1 MKNIL
6 SIAPIAALVVSSVFA
21 TSFTGSAEVKSSFNF
36 DDKTYGIGNVSGTEL
51 KQSWAI
57 DSGDGSST
65 GAEKFY
71 AEIAG
76 TWSASFNPKGDKVT
90 GNVTPA
96 ISLSV
101 DKANIVY
108 DKLSV
113 SILGSGAFNGN
124 VKNFKYKVNGA
135 DGANTEKDLVGEL
148 KMTDKAGLSF
158 TYDSKFTAGFGIK
171 GDVDAVKNETF
182 VRFDVAE
189 MAISESVKVKGA
201 AALALKA
208 VDGKVDLRGTIKGS
222 YTADPVTVVVASDL
236 QYTEDKFN
244 AEVYG
249 KLGYSPVSVEAYFST
264 ANILSAKASA
274 KFSHVT
280 VSAFGYDLTDE
291 NLIAFGD
298 KVEYKQDPFEASVEA
313 TYQPKTSS
321 LTSALAGKYTAE
333 KFVVEGGFGTLFAFK
348 AEDKLAVSQL
358 MRRFLLTQLS
368 IMLHLHL
375 LGIAATCQLRSLE
388 LSQLLLKV
396 HSNSIVSI
404 DKTTALFVVFFF
416 DSPVIHQ
423 EYFTYRNIC

>member
-1 MKNIL
+1 MKKIL
-6 SIAPIAALVVSSVFA
+6 SIALIAALVVSSVFA

-36 DDKTYGIGNVSGTEL
+36 DDKTYGIENVSGTEL
-51 KQSWAI
+51 KWSWAI

-65 GAEKFY
+65 GAEKLY

-76 TWSASFNPKGDKVT
+76 TWSVSFNPKGDKVT

-124 VKNFKYKVNGA
+124 VKNFKYKVNGT

-171 GDVDAVKNETF
+171 GDVDAEKNETF

-189 MAISESVKVKGA
+189 MAIGESVKVKGA
-201 AALALKA
+201 AALKT

-236 QYTEDKFN
+236 QYAEDKFN

-274 KFSHVT
+274 KFSPVT

-291 NLIAFGD
+291 NLIAFGG
-298 KVEYKQDPFEASVEA
+298 KVEYKQDPVEASVEA

-321 LTSALAGKYTAE
+321 LTAALAGKYTAE
-333 KFVVEGGFGTLFAFK
+333 KFVVEGGFGTVFAFK
-348 AEDKLAVSQL
+348 AEDKLAG
-358 MRRFLLTQLS
+358 LTANAKISSDAIVDNATLALARES
-368 IMLHLHL
+368 GNMLAEKF
-375 LGIAATCQLRSLE
+375 GAITASAKIA
-388 LSQLLLKV
+388 
-396 HSNSIVSI
+396 
-404 DKTTALFVVFFF
+404 F
-416 DSPVIHQ
+416 
-423 EYFTYRNIC
+423 